1 MQGDKLDVRLYMA
14 NSKSVHIFTSL
25 EGYKVSFFRLIIVP
39 LCTAIFMMLLPI
51 QYYDIRMTL
60 LIANSTPVGVMLAMF
75 SQLYTGDFEYG
86 ARIVS
91 LSTLLSLVSIPL
103 VLSMTRLLW

>member
-1 MQGDKLDVRLYMA
+1 MELISRPGYGLKVQGDKLDVRLYMA

-51 QYYDIRMTL
+51 QYYDKSSKGAKAYNELAEEMIRG
-60 LIANSTPVGVMLAMF
+60 NK
-75 SQLYTGDFEYG
+75 
-86 ARIVS
+86 
-91 LSTLLSLVSIPL
+91 
-103 VLSMTRLLW
+103 